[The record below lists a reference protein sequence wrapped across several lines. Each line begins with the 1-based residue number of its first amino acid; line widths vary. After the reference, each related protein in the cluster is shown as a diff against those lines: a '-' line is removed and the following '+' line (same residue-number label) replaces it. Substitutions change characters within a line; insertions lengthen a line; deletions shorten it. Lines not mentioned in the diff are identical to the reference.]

1 MKSSEIR
8 QKFLD
13 YFVQHDH
20 RLVPSSSLVPANDPT
35 LLFTNAGM
43 VQFKNTFLGLEQ
55 PLYLR
60 ACSVQKCMRVSGK
73 HNDLEEVGPS
83 PRHHT
88 FFEMLG
94 NFSFGDYFKR
104 EAIHYAWELL
114 TEGFLLPVERLWVTV
129 HTDDDEAARIWQDI
143 GVDPQRILRFADNV
157 WTMGET
163 GPCGHNSEIHYYQGP
178 DVQAQRAEGVNSD
191 DDDYV
196 EIWNLVFM
204 QYNRDEQGYIT
215 PLPSPSVDTGMGL
228 ERPVS
233 ILQGVKSVYE
243 TDLFRPIIQR
253 IIELLGQDQHHYQE
267 NCVAYHVVADHSRS
281 IAFLLAD
288 GVLPGNTGHGYV
300 LRRLIRRAA
309 YFGQTLGF
317 RRPFVAPVIDTVI
330 ETMGESYPE
339 LYNQRNTIANWTT
352 AEEERFSRTLKTG
365 LRLLYRAVERLS
377 TQGEMILPGR
387 DAFKL
392 HDTYGFP
399 LDLTQKILAKDGL
412 TVNVEEYEQERR
424 EQQNRSRIAAR
435 LKHTEGR

>member
-1 MKSSEIR
+1 MKSTEIR
-8 QKFLD
+8 QRFLD
-13 YFVQHDH
+13 CFVQRNHQ
-20 RLVPSSSLVPANDPT
+20 LVPSSSLVPTNDPT

-55 PLYLR
+55 PPYPR

-73 HNDLEEVGPS
+73 HNDLDEVGPS

-114 TEGFLLPVERLWVTV
+114 TEGFLLPIERLWVTV

-143 GVDPQRILRFADNV
+143 GVDD
-157 WTMGET
+157 T
-163 GPCGHNSEIHYYQGP
+163 GPWGYNSEIHYYQGS
-178 DVQAQRAEGVNSD
+178 DVQAQRAEGVNSE

-204 QYNRDEQGYIT
+204 QYNRDEQGNTT
-215 PLPSPSVDTGMGL
+215 PLPRPSVDTGMGF
-228 ERPVS
+228 ERLVS
-233 ILQGVKSVYE
+233 VLQGVKSAYE
-243 TDLFRPIIQR
+243 TDLFRPLIQR
-253 IIELLGQDQHHYQE
+253 IMELLGQDQHHYQE
-267 NCVAYHVVADHSRS
+267 NRAAYHVVADHCRS
-281 IAFLLAD
+281 VAFLLAD

-317 RRPFVAPVIDTVI
+317 KRPFLASVIDAVV

-339 LYNQRNTIANWTT
+339 LDSHRSIIADWTT
-352 AEEERFSRTLKTG
+352 AEEERFNRTLKTG
-365 LRLLYRAVERLS
+365 LRLLHGAVERLS
-377 TQGEMILPGR
+377 MQGEVILPGR

-399 LDLTQKILAKDGL
+399 LDLTQKILAEVGL
-412 TVNVEEYEQERR
+412 TVNVEEYEEERC
-424 EQQNRSRIAAR
+424 EQQNRSRLAAR
-435 LKHTEGR
+435 LKRAEGR

>member
-1 MKSSEIR
+1 MKSTEIR
-8 QKFLD
+8 QRFLN
-13 YFVQHDH
+13 YFVQRDH
-20 RLVPSSSLVPANDPT
+20 HQIPSSSLVSANDPT

-55 PLYLR
+55 PSYTR
-60 ACSVQKCMRVSGK
+60 VCSVQKCMRVSGK

-104 EAIHYAWELL
+104 EAIYYAWELL
-114 TEGFLLPVERLWVTV
+114 TQGFQLPVERLWVTV
-129 HTDDDEAARIWQDI
+129 HTDDDEAVRIWQDI
-143 GVDPQRILRFADNV
+143 GVEPHRILRFADNV
-157 WTMGET
+157 WMMGDT
-163 GPCGHNSEIHYYQGP
+163 GPWGYNSEIHYYQGS
-178 DVQAQRAEGVNSD
+178 DVQEQRAEGVNSE

-204 QYNRDEQGYIT
+204 QYNRDEQGNT
-215 PLPSPSVDTGMGL
+215 ALLSKPSVDTGMGF
-228 ERPVS
+228 ERLVS
-233 ILQGVKSVYE
+233 VLQGVKSVYE
-243 TDLFRPIIQR
+243 TDLFQPVIQR
-253 IIELLGQDQHHYQE
+253 IIELAGQDQRHYQE
-267 NCVAYHVVADHSRS
+267 NRAPYHVVADHSRS

-288 GVLPGNTGHGYV
+288 GVLSGNTGHGYV

-317 RRPFVAPVIDTVI
+317 KRPFLTSVIDAVI

-339 LYNQRNTIANWTT
+339 LYHHRSRIVDWTV

-365 LRLLYRAVERLS
+365 LRLLHGALERLS
-377 TQGEMILPGR
+377 TQEENVLPGR

-399 LDLTQKILAKDGL
+399 LDLTQKILAEFGL
-412 TVNVEEYEQERR
+412 TVNVEEYEEERR
-424 EQQNRSRIAAR
+424 AQQNRSRKAAR
-435 LKHTEGR
+435 LKRAER